1 MRLVPG
7 VHSRRSTN
15 GLSRRWKQV
24 AASDWL
30 GRPPKRPIGG
40 LEIRSVLSASMAGP
54 VSSRFLATDSYN
66 RSWLEHH
73 LKCHQ
78 HCLDFWNIF
87 FPYQAL
93 LSAFVESLQT
103 SINLFCKMIWWCPI
117 DSTLFCFSERIFI
130 LPTWFYRVFDLSLS
144 IFIKFKA
151 LSKFSALFITE
162 PDGSVSGGLFFVT
175 ELLPSC
181 YRVFHWPF
189 RLQMIADLK
198 GTSEQNA
205 WQLQTPPSSPRQVTE
220 LELAIYFLLLHKLA
234 QLFSSETLLNLFSIL
249 SEFDSWLLN
258 SNLLTHWLGKKDP
271 VALYGANTP
280 GLNLSSTRATL
291 LLGLEQM
298 IRVSST
304 TVFVGCFP

>member
-1 MRLVPG
+1 MVQCP
-7 VHSRRSTN
+7 
-15 GLSRRWKQV
+15 
-24 AASDWL
+24 
-30 GRPPKRPIGG
+30 
-40 LEIRSVLSASMAGP
+40 AG
-54 VSSRFLATDSYN
+54 Y
-66 RSWLEHH
+66 
-73 LKCHQ
+73 
-78 HCLDFWNIF
+78 
-87 FPYQAL
+87 
-93 LSAFVESLQT
+93 
-103 SINLFCKMIWWCPI
+103 
-117 DSTLFCFSERIFI
+117 FS
-130 LPTWFYRVFDLSLS
+130 
-144 IFIKFKA
+144 
-151 LSKFSALFITE
+151 
-162 PDGSVSGGLFFVT
+162 
-175 ELLPSC
+175 LPSC

>member
-175 ELLPSC
+175 ELLPSFPLT
-181 YRVFHWPF
+181 VS
-189 RLQMIADLK
+189 IADDRRLEGHERAK
-198 GTSEQNA
+198 RLATADAAEQPQASHRVGTRN
-205 WQLQTPPSSPRQVTE
+205 LFPSSAQTSSTFFLGNLTE
-220 LELAIYFLLLHKLA
+220 SIQHIIRVWLLTAQLELA
-234 QLFSSETLLNLFSIL
+234 
-249 SEFDSWLLN
+249 DS
-258 SNLLTHWLGKKDP
+258 LTRQKGPSCSLRSQY
-271 VALYGANTP
+271 AR
-280 GLNLSSTRATL
+280 S
-291 LLGLEQM
+291 
-298 IRVSST
+298 
-304 TVFVGCFP
+304 